1 MAISTSNIDGTG
13 PDYSER
19 YRITCIA
26 DGAITAGQV
35 VQISGDWKA
44 KVSSSE
50 TPSNDMMGIAL
61 TSAADTKT
69 VTVLCRGPK
78 QGHSLRNHNRRRL
91 RRFRSKRHDA
101 NNHCPNRRRLQYERW
116 NSSSHNRLRSPTRSS
131 PCRRRKR
138 RHSLRFDVVTR
149 ECLLYVML

>member
-69 VTVLCRGPK
+69 VTVLCRGLNK
-78 QGHSLRNHNRRRL
+78 VTAYGTITAGDYVGSG
-91 RRFRSKRHDA
+91 
-101 NNHCPNRRRLQYERW
+101 PNGTMQTITAPTDVRLQYERR